1 MGVMFPE
8 VTGYTVGSASV
19 LAVVHYPNDEP
30 QSYQSI
36 IQIAKKRAE
45 MDQYKQYVNP
55 IVLIYYVKLSSNW
68 CTEFV

>member
-19 LAVVHYPNDEP
+19 LAVMHYPNDEP

-36 IQIAKKRAE
+36 IQIAKK
-45 MDQYKQYVNP
+45 KG
-55 IVLIYYVKLSSNW
+55 
-68 CTEFV
+68 